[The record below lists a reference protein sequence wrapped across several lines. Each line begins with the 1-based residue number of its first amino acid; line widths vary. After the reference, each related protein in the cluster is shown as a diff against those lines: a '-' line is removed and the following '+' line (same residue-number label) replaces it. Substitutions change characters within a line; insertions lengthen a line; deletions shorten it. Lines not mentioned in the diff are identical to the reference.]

1 MKTVKDVAALSE
13 CYDLLIIGAGPA
25 GMAAAVTGAEQG
37 LSTLLIDENL
47 APGGQIYRGITTTP
61 VAAKETLGADYW
73 RGAEIVHSLTGSDA
87 AYAPETTVWSVGP
100 ALNDTGETGLM
111 EVGVSL
117 GGAAR
122 LIQARQII
130 AATGALER
138 PFPIPRWTLPGVMT
152 AGGAQI
158 ALKTSGLVPDGKVV
172 VAGSG
177 PLLYLLTAQLRAAG
191 AKISVMLDTT
201 PLENWGRAIGHAPGF
216 LRSPYLGKGLKLL
229 LGAHRG
235 MRIVRGVTALSAEGD
250 GRVKGVRFRRG
261 SKEEELPCDVLLL
274 HQGVVPNINLANA
287 VGCALDWDEDQLTW
301 VPRTDEWFETSV
313 KGFAIAGDG
322 AGIGGAESAALRGRL
337 AALGAG
343 HRLGRLSAQD
353 RDQRAATVRS
363 ELVRAGRGRRFLD
376 VLYRPAK
383 TFRIPADDD
392 TIVCRCEEVTAGKL
406 RETLALGVAG
416 PNQMKSF
423 LRCGM
428 GPCQGRLCGL
438 TVTELIADARGVSPT
453 EVGGYRLR
461 PPIKPITLGELA
473 ALPKSPAAIKAVER

>member
-1 MKTVKDVAALSE
+1 MKAIKDVATLSE

-25 GMAAAVTGAEQG
+25 GLAAAATGAELG
-37 LSTLLIDENL
+37 LSAVLVDENP

-61 VAAKETLGADYW
+61 VTAKETLGADYW
-73 RGAEIVHSLTGSDA
+73 RGTDLVRSLEASKA
-87 AYAPETTVWSVGP
+87 SYAPGATVWSVGP
-100 ALNDTGETGLM
+100 APDGPDATGGM
-111 EVGVSL
+111 EVGVSMN
-117 GGAAR
+117 GAAR
-122 LIQARQII
+122 LIQARQVI

-138 PFPIPRWTLPGVMT
+138 PFPIPGWTLPGVMT

-158 ALKTSGLVPDGKVV
+158 ALKTSGLIPDGNVV

-201 PLENWGRAIGHAPGF
+201 PLENWGRAIRHASDF
-216 LRSPYLGKGLKLL
+216 LRSPYLSKGLKLL

-235 MRIVRGVTALSAEGD
+235 MRIVRGVKAISAHGD
-250 GRVKGVRFRRG
+250 NQVTSVRFRHG

-301 VPRTDEWFETSV
+301 VPQTDDWYETSV

-322 AGIGGAESAALRGRL
+322 AGIAGAESAALRGRL

-343 HRLGRLSAQD
+343 HRLGRLSAQE
-353 RDQRAATVRS
+353 RDQTAAP
-363 ELVRAGRGRRFLD
+363 VRAELIRASRGRRFLD
-376 VLYRPAK
+376 VLYQPAK
-383 TFRIPADDD
+383 AFRVPTADD

-406 RETLALGVAG
+406 RETVALGVSG

-438 TVTELIADARGVSPT
+438 TVTELIADARGVSPG

-473 ALPKSPAAIKAVER
+473 ALPKTPAAIKAVER

>member
-1 MKTVKDVAALSE
+1 MKTIGNVAAFSE
-13 CYDLLIIGAGPA
+13 CYDLIVIGSGPA
-25 GMAAAVTGAEQG
+25 GMAAAATGAKHG
-37 LSTLLIDENL
+37 LSTLLIDENP

-61 VAAKETLGADYW
+61 LTAKKTLGDDYW
-73 RGAEIVHSLTGSDA
+73 RGTDLVRAITASHAE
-87 AYAPETTVWSVGP
+87 YAPETTVWSVAPVADG
-100 ALNDTGETGLM
+100 ARDRDRM
-111 EVGVSL
+111 QVGISV

-122 LIQARQII
+122 LIQARQVI

-138 PFPIPRWTLPGVMT
+138 PFPIPGWTLPGVMT

-191 AKISVMLDTT
+191 VTISVMLDTT
-201 PLENWGRAIGHAPGF
+201 PRENWARAIRHAPDF
-216 LRSPYLGKGLKLL
+216 LRSPYVGKGLKLL
-229 LGAHRG
+229 MRAHRG
-235 MRIVRGVTALSAEGD
+235 MRIVRGVTAISADGD
-250 GRVKGVRFRRG
+250 SRVKSVRFSHG
-261 SKEEELPCDVLLL
+261 SMEEKLPCDVLLL

-287 VGCALDWDEDQLTW
+287 VGCALEWDDDQLTW
-301 VPRTDEWFETSV
+301 VPRTDNWYATSV

-322 AGIGGAESAALRGRL
+322 AGIGGAESAALRGCI
-337 AALGAG
+337 AALGAA
-343 HRLGRLSAQD
+343 HRLGRISTSD
-353 RDQRAATVRS
+353 RDQMAAPVLA
-363 ELVRAGRGRRFLD
+363 ELTRAGRGRRFLD
-376 VLYRPAK
+376 QLYRPAK
-383 TFRIPADDD
+383 TFRVPEADD

-406 RETLALGVAG
+406 RETVTLGVTG

-438 TVTELIADARGVSPT
+438 TVTELIADARGVSPG

-461 PPIKPITLGELA
+461 SPIKPITLGELA
-473 ALPKSPAAIKAVER
+473 ALPTTPAAIKAVER

>member
-1 MKTVKDVAALSE
+1 MKTIKDVAALSE
-13 CYDLLIIGAGPA
+13 CYDLLVIGAGPA
-25 GMAAAVTGAEQG
+25 GMSATATATEQG
-37 LSTLLIDENL
+37 LSTLLIDENP

-61 VAAKETLGADYW
+61 VVAKETLGADYW
-73 RGAEIVHSLTGSDA
+73 RGTDLVRSLAASDA

-100 ALNDTGETGLM
+100 APDGTSDPSRM

-138 PFPIPRWTLPGVMT
+138 PFPIPGWTLPGVMT

-158 ALKTSGLVPDGKVV
+158 ALKTSGLVPDGKVI

-201 PLENWGRAIGHAPGF
+201 PLENWGHAIRHASDF

-235 MRIVRGVTALSAEGD
+235 MRIVRGVTAISANGD
-250 GRVKGVRFRRG
+250 SRVDSVRFRHG

-287 VGCALDWDEDQLTW
+287 VGCALDWDGDQITW
-301 VPRTDEWFETSV
+301 VPQTDEWYETSV

-322 AGIGGAESAALRGRL
+322 AGIGGAESAALRGRI

-343 HRLGRLSAQD
+343 YRLGRLSAHD
-353 RDQRAATVRS
+353 RDQRAAPVRT
-363 ELVRAGRGRRFLD
+363 ELMRAGRGRRFLD

-383 TFRIPADDD
+383 AFRVPKADD

-406 RETLALGVAG
+406 RETVALGVTG
-416 PNQMKSF
+416 PNQLKSF

-438 TVTELIADARGVSPT
+438 TVTELIADTRGVSPT

-473 ALPKSPAAIKAVER
+473 ALPKTPAAIKAVER